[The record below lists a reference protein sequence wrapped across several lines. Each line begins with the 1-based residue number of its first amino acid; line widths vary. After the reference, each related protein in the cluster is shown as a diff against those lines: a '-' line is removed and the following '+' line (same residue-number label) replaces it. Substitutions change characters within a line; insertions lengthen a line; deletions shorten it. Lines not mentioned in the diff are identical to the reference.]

1 MLLFFHYYCAA
12 LETFIVIAAM
22 TCDTWEADASAVYE
36 IETEEGHLRWLRE
49 PILPCVMTEL
59 NQVKGFFF
67 YHFENTNDSFKQQA
81 GKYLNALI
89 CLPARAFQK

>member
-1 MLLFFHYYCAA
+1 MA

-49 PILPCVMTEL
+49 LISPCVKSQW
-59 NQVKGFFF
+59 NQVQGFFF
-67 YHFENTNDSFKQQA
+67 YHLENTSDSFKQQA

-89 CLPARAFQK
+89 CLPARSFQK